1 MTLRAMAESDAGNLL
16 KIFEDA
22 EAMKYYSSTK
32 SEQDTRRW
40 IQWMK
45 QHYQTYGIS
54 MWIAEDKQK
63 GEFLGQCG
71 MVLQK
76 VDGKVDPELGY
87 LFLRSRWGK
96 GYASEAAKA
105 CLEYGLH
112 TLKFQKIIS
121 LIDPDNFPSIKLAER
136 IGMKKEKQVN
146 KWDKSLFFYSI
157 YNEK

>member
-1 MTLRAMAESDAGNLL
+1 MTLRAMAESDAGNLM

-22 EAMKYYSSTK
+22 ETMKYYSSTK
-32 SEQDTRRW
+32 NEQDTYRW

-54 MWIAEDKQK
+54 MWIAEDKQN

-76 VDGKVDPELGY
+76 VNGKVDPELGY
-87 LFLRSRWGK
+87 LFLRSCWGK

-105 CLEYGLH
+105 CIDYGLN

-121 LIDPDNFPSIKLAER
+121 LIYQHNYRYNKLAKR
-136 IGMKKEKQVN
+136 IGMKK
-146 KWDKSLFFYSI
+146 
-157 YNEK
+157 